1 MISGLVAGAAKL
13 AQPLLLALPPE
24 QAHEATLVALEKGLY
39 PRSSVTGDPR
49 IAVEVL
55 GLKFPNPVGMAPGFD
70 KEGRAPDALLDI
82 GFGFAEVGTITP
94 LPQPG
99 NPAPRVFRLPRDRG
113 VINRLGFNSGGHAAA
128 LARLARRQKRGVV
141 GINVGANKE
150 SPDRAGDYVKGIEA
164 FAGIASYFTA
174 NISSPNTPGLR
185 DLQAPAVLDQLLERV
200 MAARDKIAASG
211 GRRVPVLVKIA
222 PDIAEQDIE
231 PIVDRMI
238 AHGVDGII
246 VGNTT
251 LSRHGIRDVEIGRE
265 AGGLSGQPLFH
276 RSTVMLAK
284 VALVTRGRMPIIGVG
299 GVYSGESALAKIEAG
314 ATLIQLYS
322 SLIFEGIGLVDR
334 IKLDL
339 ADAVTRA
346 GAKNIT
352 ELVGS
357 KTNKWAAKP
366 VEV

>member
-1 MISGLVAGAAKL
+1 MISDLFSGVTKL
-13 AQPLLLALPPE
+13 AQPLLLMLPPE

-39 PRSSVTGDPR
+39 PRSSMAADPR
-49 IAVEVL
+49 IAVEAL
-55 GLKFPNPVGMAPGFD
+55 GLRFPNPVGMGPGFD

-82 GFGFAEVGTITP
+82 GFGFTEVGTITP

-128 LARLARRQKRGVV
+128 LARLARRQKRGIV
-141 GINVGANKE
+141 GINVGANKD
-150 SPDRAGDYVKGIEA
+150 SADRAGDYVKGIEA
-164 FAGIASYFTA
+164 FAQIASYFTV

-200 MAARDKIAASG
+200 MEAREKIATSG

-231 PIVDRMI
+231 PIVGRMI
-238 AHGVDGII
+238 AHHVDGMI
-246 VGNTT
+246 VANTT
-251 LSRHGIRDVEIGRE
+251 LSRHGIRDADIGRE
-265 AGGLSGQPLFH
+265 LGGLSGQPLFH

-284 VALVTRGRMPIIGVG
+284 VAQVTAGRMPIIGSG
-299 GVYSGESALAKIEAG
+299 GVHSGESALAKIEAG

-334 IKLDL
+334 IKLEL
-339 ADAVTRA
+339 AEAVTRA

-352 ELVGS
+352 ELIGT
-357 KTNKWAAKP
+357 KTNVWAAKP
-366 VEV
+366 VDV

>member
-1 MISGLVAGAAKL
+1 MISGVISGVAKL
-13 AQPLLLALPPE
+13 AQPLLLMLPPE

-39 PRSSVTGDPR
+39 PRSSVGADPR
-49 IAVEVL
+49 VAVDTL
-55 GLKFPNPVGMAPGFD
+55 GMSFPNPVGMAPGFD
-70 KEGRAPDALLDI
+70 KEGRVPDALLDI
-82 GFGFAEVGTITP
+82 GFGFAEIGTITP

-99 NPAPRVFRLPRDRG
+99 NPSPRVFRLPRDRA
-113 VINRLGFNSGGHAAA
+113 VINRLGFNSGGHAGA
-128 LARLARRQKRGVV
+128 LARLAGRRKRGIV

-150 SPDRAGDYVKGIEA
+150 APDRTADYVKGIEA
-164 FAGIASYFTA
+164 FADIASYFTA

-200 MAARDKIAASG
+200 MAAREKIAIVG

-231 PIVDRMI
+231 PIVGRMI

-251 LSRHGIRDVEIGRE
+251 LSRHGLRDVEIGRE

-276 RSTVMLAK
+276 RSTVMLAR
-284 VALVTRGRMPIIGVG
+284 VAQASRGRMAIIGAG
-299 GVYSGESALAKIEAG
+299 GVHSGETALAKIEAG

-322 SLIFEGIGLVDR
+322 SLIFEGIGLIDR
-334 IKLDL
+334 IKLEL
-339 ADAVTRA
+339 AEAVTRA
-346 GAKNIT
+346 GARNIT
-352 ELVGS
+352 ELVGR
-357 KTNKWAAKP
+357 KTDAWAAKP
-366 VEV
+366 MEV